1 MSDINNQQ
9 SAPVDTGAAAASP
22 SIDPAQMREALREV
36 MTEFNQPEETTQQQP
51 LSEEER
57 DRLLGVWKPDNNY
70 IGKLRRAITADDAT
84 EQERLEALVE
94 LRSGLMGQS
103 QRYSDLRAQQLE
115 QKLMQIVA
123 PLLGHVQQNVQQKT
137 EQEFYGEYSELKDY
151 PEVVQAAALKLKR
164 AGVTYKTPAEGRKLL
179 AEETAKILG
188 KVNPGFKL
196 SDRQQTQQPGQ
207 IAGGMPQMASV
218 STGATAGS
226 TKQKSSGGSG
236 IWDD

>member
-9 SAPVDTGAAAASP
+9 NGAPVETGGATPSP
-22 SIDPAQMREALREV
+22 SIDPVQMREALREV
-36 MTEFNQPEETTQQQP
+36 MTEFNQPDETPQQP
-51 LSEEER
+51 LSDEER
-57 DRLLGVWKPDNNY
+57 DRLMGVWKPDNNY
-70 IGKLRRAITADDAT
+70 IGKLRRAITAEDAT

-94 LRSGLMGQS
+94 LRSGLMGKS
-103 QRYSDLRAQQLE
+103 QRYADLRAQQLE
-115 QKLMQIVA
+115 QKLMELVR
-123 PLLGHVQQNVQQKT
+123 PLLGHVQQTVQQKT
-137 EQEFYGEYSELKDY
+137 EQEFYGEYAELKDY

-179 AEETAKILG
+179 ADETAKILG

-196 SDRQQTQQPGQ
+196 SDRQQTQPGQ
-207 IAGGMPQMASV
+207 NTGGMPPMASV